1 MPKFVTSGQMPVLKQ
16 QMYPPV
22 TDFLITLAFGTYLDI
37 VTERIVQY
45 SDLLFI
51 PENSIHTTICKP
63 KISQGT
69 ICPKY

>member
-1 MPKFVTSGQMPVLKQ
+1 
-16 QMYPPV
+16 V

-63 KISQGT
+63 N
-69 ICPKY
+69 